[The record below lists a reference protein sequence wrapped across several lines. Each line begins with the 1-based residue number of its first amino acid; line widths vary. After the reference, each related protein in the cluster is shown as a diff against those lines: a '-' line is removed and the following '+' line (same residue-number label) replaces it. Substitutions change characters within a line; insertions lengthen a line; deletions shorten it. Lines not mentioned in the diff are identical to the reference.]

1 MNQHGYVIEIVDS
14 ITAKIKMQKHSA
26 CASCGKCASSTDKKD
41 IIVEVDN
48 TLGAKVGDYVEV
60 NMDSVNV
67 IKAASIIYIIPLI
80 ALLGG
85 TILSYK
91 MLSYFDISFN
101 IEIISGGIGVLLTI
115 LSYLAI
121 KSRDFKFRESRNY
134 IPIIT
139 KVIDTIEI

>member
-1 MNQHGYVIEIVDS
+1 MNQRGYVIEIVDS

-91 MLSYFDISFN
+91 ILSFFDISFN
-101 IEIISGGIGVLLTI
+101 IEIISGCMGVLLTI

-121 KSRDFKFRESRNY
+121 KSRDFKFRQSRNY
-134 IPIIT
+134 IPVIT
-139 KVIDTIEI
+139 KVIK

>member
-1 MNQHGYVIEIVDS
+1 MNQRGYVIEIVDS

-26 CASCGKCASSTDKKD
+26 CVSCGKCASSTDKKD

-67 IKAASIIYIIPLI
+67 IKAASIIYIIPLV

-121 KSRDFKFRESRNY
+121 KSRDFKFRETRNY

-139 KVIDTIEI
+139 KVINNIDI

>member
-67 IKAASIIYIIPLI
+67 IKAASIIYIIPLV

-139 KVIDTIEI
+139 KVIDNIDI

>member
-1 MNQHGYVIEIVDS
+1 
-14 ITAKIKMQKHSA
+14 
-26 CASCGKCASSTDKKD
+26 
-41 IIVEVDN
+41 
-48 TLGAKVGDYVEV
+48 
-60 NMDSVNV
+60 MDSVNV
-67 IKAASIIYIIPLI
+67 IKAASIIYVIPLI

-91 MLSYFDISFN
+91 VLSCFDISFN

-139 KVIDTIEI
+139 KVIDNIDI

>member
-1 MNQHGYVIEIVDS
+1 MNQRGYVIEIVDS

-67 IKAASIIYIIPLI
+67 IKAASIIYVIPLI

-91 MLSYFDISFN
+91 VLSYFDISFN

-139 KVIDTIEI
+139 KVINNIDI

>member
-1 MNQHGYVIEIVDS
+1 MNQRGYIIELVDGT
-14 ITAKIKMQKHSA
+14 TAKIKMQKHSA
-26 CASCGKCASSTDKKD
+26 CAACGKCASSTDKKD

-91 MLSYFDISFN
+91 VLSFFDISFN

-121 KSRDFKFRESRNY
+121 KSRDFKFRQSRNY

-139 KVIDTIEI
+139 KVINNIDI

>member
-1 MNQHGYVIEIVDS
+1 MNQRGYVIEIVDS

-26 CASCGKCASSTDKKD
+26 CASCGKCTSSTDKKD

-91 MLSYFDISFN
+91 ILSFFDISFN
-101 IEIISGGIGVLLTI
+101 IEIISGCMGVLLTI

-121 KSRDFKFRESRNY
+121 KSRDFKFRQSRNY

-139 KVIDTIEI
+139 KVINNIDI

>member
-1 MNQHGYVIEIVDS
+1 MNQRGYVIEIVDS

-67 IKAASIIYIIPLI
+67 IKAASIIYAIPLI

-91 MLSYFDISFN
+91 VLSYFDILFN
-101 IEIISGGIGVLLTI
+101 IEVISGGIGVLLTI

-139 KVIDTIEI
+139 KVINNIDI

>member
-67 IKAASIIYIIPLI
+67 IKAASIIYAIPLI

-91 MLSYFDISFN
+91 VLSCFDIPFN
-101 IEIISGGIGVLLTI
+101 IEVISGGIGVLLTI

-139 KVIDTIEI
+139 KVIDNIDI